1 MKIGIVGASGRLG
14 RLVVTRLLE
23 LVPAEDVIAIT
34 RTPEKLSDF
43 ADLGVTVRQGDY
55 DDTDSLEPAFKG
67 VERLLIIPSRALVAE
82 RHEQYDNAIR
92 SARYAK
98 VKHLL
103 TYTLEGTTPG
113 NPFALNPANVY
124 AEMALFQ
131 SRLPWTII
139 RTGPYADELVDWL
152 PSIIELGSIPY
163 PTASGK
169 APYVSRDDI
178 ARATAKL
185 LLSDK
190 IAGTIPEFV
199 GPEMLSTEDLC
210 KIAAEVT
217 GEDIIYVPAE
227 PADYVQIRME
237 EGMSEQD
244 AVVLATMYIA
254 IAEHRMEKAHLGGI
268 EKLTGQAP
276 KSMRELLAEKIASE

>member
-1 MKIGIVGASGRLG
+1 VKIGIAGASGRLG
-14 RLVVTRLLE
+14 RLVITRLLE
-23 LVPAEDVIAIT
+23 LAPAEDIVAIT
-34 RTPEKLSDF
+34 RTPEKLEDF
-43 ADLGVTVRQGDY
+43 ADLGVDVRQGDY
-55 DDTDSLEPAFKG
+55 DDADSLVTAFKH
-67 VERLLIIPSRALVAE
+67 VERLLLIPSNAMAAV
-82 RHEQYDNAIR
+82 RHEQYDNAIM
-92 SARYAK
+92 AAK
-98 VKHLL
+98 RMRVQHLV

-113 NPFALNPANVY
+113 NPFALNPAHVY

-131 SRLPWTII
+131 SKIPWTII

-152 PSIIELGSIPY
+152 PTIIELGSIPY

-210 KIAAEVT
+210 RIAAEVT

-268 EKLTGQAP
+268 EKLTGVAP
-276 KSMRELLAEKIASE
+276 KSVRELLAEKIASE